1 MQPFIL
7 DPTDPTARQTA
18 PGAVVCQV
26 IKLDGK
32 RVLNKGQRLTEADL
46 PLLERLETP
55 IHAVWLDPGDLH
67 EDAAAIRLARAI
79 SGEGVNQRDPVQSR
93 VNIVANRKGLLR
105 IDARR
110 VREMNNHFG
119 VAVFTLIDRIPV
131 LPGKIVAGAKIT
143 PVALPE
149 STIEA
154 AEAIAAGDPVP
165 MVQVKPYLPRKV
177 GIVTTEG
184 LRGPLQER
192 FRQVVR
198 QKLAWYDSEPLG
210 FADVPGEH
218 EAVAAAIRNFLDQGA
233 TLILTG
239 GGNTIDPL
247 DPTIR
252 ALPLLDAELTSFGA
266 AAHPGSM
273 FWLAQ
278 TGDVPIVNLASC
290 SMYSRATIADLV
302 LPWIMAGEPVTK
314 DEMAG
319 LGYGGMLDRDMAFR
333 FPQYTVESVDEP
345 DEE

>member
-7 DPTDPTARQTA
+7 DPTDPDARRNA
-18 PGAVVCQV
+18 PGAIVCQV

-32 RVLNKGQRLTEADL
+32 RVLNKGQQLTDADRS
-46 PLLERLETP
+46 LLERLSQP
-55 IHAVWLDPGDLH
+55 IHAVRLDPGDVH
-67 EDAAAIRLARAI
+67 EDAAAIRLATAMAGDGLDLRA
-79 SGEGVNQRDPVQSR
+79 PVQSR
-93 VNIVANRKGLLR
+93 VNITANRKGLLR
-105 IDARR
+105 VDGRR
-110 VREMNNHFG
+110 VREMNNQFG

-143 PVALPE
+143 PVAIAE
-149 STIEA
+149 STLQA
-154 AEAIAAGDPVP
+154 AEAIAAGAPLVC
-165 MVQVKPYLPRKV
+165 VKPYLPRKV

-192 FRQVVR
+192 FQQVVR
-198 QKLAWYDSEPLG
+198 QKLAWFGSEPLG
-210 FADVPGEH
+210 FADVPGDH
-218 EAVAAAIRNFLDQGA
+218 EAVAAAIRRFIDQGA

-247 DPTIR
+247 DPTIL
-252 ALPLLDAELTSFGA
+252 ALPLIDAELVSFGA
-266 AAHPGSM
+266 PAHPGSM

-278 TGDVPIVNLASC
+278 TGEIPIVNLASC

-302 LPWIMAGEPVTK
+302 LPWIMAGEPVTR

-319 LGYGGMLDRDMAFR
+319 LGYGGLLDRDMAFR
-333 FPQYTVESVDEP
+333 FPQYTVESVHEP